1 MSIVS
6 VDDMDSKR
14 KKDST
19 LPRADGGSKK
29 PGRGK
34 RIIKIVSFAVLAA
47 VMLAIGIISIP
58 IVRMLST
65 PEGRQGLERLV
76 EENYLAGLI
85 VYLVLQMLQIVVAI
99 IPGGVIQI
107 LGGVLFDKLLGTV
120 WCLLGVFLGELVVFL
135 LVRRFGMPVVE
146 AFIDK
151 KGIKRLEFLNDS
163 KKLELAVFIL
173 FLIPGVPKDAL
184 TYIAPLT
191 RIKPSSF
198 FLLSML
204 ARSPAIIMS
213 TFFGANLGEGNIL
226 EAVILFALVAVFGI
240 IGVLYSDRILML
252 VKDKKEDLKEDLKK
266 IRKK

>member
-1 MSIVS
+1 MIEETSLFRYDEQLRREGYLS
-6 VDDMDSKR
+6 LCGVDE
-14 KKDST
+14 
-19 LPRADGGSKK
+19 A
-29 PGRGK
+29 GRGPLAGP
-34 RIIKIVSFAVLAA
+34 VVAAA
-47 VMLAIGIISIP
+47 VILPEDALQRCPKLAI
-58 IVRMLST
+58 
-65 PEGRQGLERLV
+65 
-76 EENYLAGLI
+76 
-85 VYLVLQMLQIVVAI
+85 
-99 IPGGVIQI
+99 
-107 LGGVLFDKLLGTV
+107 
-120 WCLLGVFLGELVVFL
+120 
-135 LVRRFGMPVVE
+135 
-146 AFIDK
+146 
-151 KGIKRLEFLNDS
+151 LNDS

-252 VKDKKEDLKEDLKK
+252 DKDKKEDLKEDLKK